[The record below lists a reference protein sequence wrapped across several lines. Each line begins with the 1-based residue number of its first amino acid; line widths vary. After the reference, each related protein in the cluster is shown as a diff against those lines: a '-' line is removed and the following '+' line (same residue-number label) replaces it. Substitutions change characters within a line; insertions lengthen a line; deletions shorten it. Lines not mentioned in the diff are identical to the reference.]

1 MARHTAM
8 RVLGLSPRRSGEV
21 LAIVSHDLRTPLSAI
36 SMGTLLLEDAAQPE
50 ESKIHVLE
58 IIKRAASRMERM
70 IKDLQELSRLDAGRT
85 LRVEPRAVELASL
98 LREGCEALHIQARA
112 KEQVVGCELPES
124 PVAVWA
130 DPDRIGQVL
139 GNLIGNAIK
148 FTPRGGR
155 IALTGRREGGQ
166 VRVAVTDQGPG
177 IPERDLEHVFEPY
190 WQARRTAR
198 LGAGLGLKIAKGL
211 VEAHGGRIWAE
222 SAPGRGA
229 TFSFTLPI
237 ARGSD

>member
-1 MARHTAM
+1 M
-8 RVLGLSPRRSGEV
+8 
-21 LAIVSHDLRTPLSAI
+21 
-36 SMGTLLLEDAAQPE
+36 
-50 ESKIHVLE
+50 
-58 IIKRAASRMERM
+58 
-70 IKDLQELSRLDAGRT
+70 
-85 LRVEPRAVELASL
+85 
-98 LREGCEALHIQARA
+98 
-112 KEQVVGCELPES
+112 GCELPES